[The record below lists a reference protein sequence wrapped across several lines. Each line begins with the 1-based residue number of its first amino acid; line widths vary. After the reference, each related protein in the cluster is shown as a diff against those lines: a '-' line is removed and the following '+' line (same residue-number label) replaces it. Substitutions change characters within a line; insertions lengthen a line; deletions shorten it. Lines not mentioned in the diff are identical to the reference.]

1 MDCEAV
7 KTQQRSQP
15 KTGLARALSKLGYCS
30 RSQAFALIREGC
42 VAVDGVRRVNPEH
55 PVDLARPH
63 HHQLGTQGGLQR
75 TQALEIFV
83 KALPNAI
90 VKGEI
95 LARARLQDRIRSVR

>member
-1 MDCEAV
+1 
-7 KTQQRSQP
+7 
-15 KTGLARALSKLGYCS
+15 
-30 RSQAFALIREGC
+30 
-42 VAVDGVRRVNPEH
+42 
-55 PVDLARPH
+55 VDLARPH